1 MKVIIVESP
10 AKAKKIQS
18 FYKTDIKVI
27 SSCGHINNLDCKKLD
42 EMIDNN
48 FEPIY
53 TVFSDKKKIIVE
65 LKKYIKNEIILA
77 ADDDREGDAIAW
89 HIGNIYKLKYNQN
102 NRITF
107 NEISKKAID
116 KSLENPKTLNINSV
130 NSQRAR
136 QLIDLIIGYKLSPLL
151 WKHIKTDS
159 KGLSAGRVQSCLLN
173 IIHEKNKEIEEYLEN
188 PKYSHNLNGIFL
200 SNDIDIKSEFVFT
213 NKTIDSEL
221 VKSICNILLENRKFK
236 VKNLNKKK
244 EKKYSPPPL
253 ITSTLQQS
261 AQKELGFP
269 VKMTMN
275 IAQKLHDNGLITYH
289 RTDST
294 FISNDFKELLK
305 KNIREKYGNEYY
317 ENKKEKS
324 IKGAQE
330 AHEAVRVTNLDVVIS
345 KDQYGINYSE
355 VDHKLYNLIKKK
367 TIISH
372 MKPAIYDVLNIELF
386 NDLMNIYGYFKSKLK
401 SLYFD
406 GYLKYNDT
414 PSIDKEIDLDI
425 YEKINEYELKS
436 CIYKYKIVEPPQLYT
451 ESTIVKKLESSGVG
465 RPSTYANLIETLYN
479 RKYTISTDIDEI
491 TKSCS
496 IIELNENNEIIEKIE
511 EYTIPKQKNKILV
524 TELGV
529 KVLEYLSKYFINIL
543 NPVYTSEIENDLD
556 KITNGEIE
564 WISVI
569 KKVYD
574 SFIGIVIEQM
584 GDYKMVKD
592 NRKVIGKLKGKE
604 IYLMNGQ
611 YGDYINYNNKNK
623 NIKSYLEWKKIDKEK
638 LTIEDCNIIIKY
650 PKKIAT
656 HNKKNMNIC
665 IGKYGY
671 YMEYNKK
678 FIKIPQDE
686 NKWDIELL
694 KRKIK

>member
-1 MKVIIVESP
+1 
-10 AKAKKIQS
+10 
-18 FYKTDIKVI
+18 
-27 SSCGHINNLDCKKLD
+27 
-42 EMIDNN
+42 
-48 FEPIY
+48 
-53 TVFSDKKKIIVE
+53 
-65 LKKYIKNEIILA
+65 
-77 ADDDREGDAIAW
+77 
-89 HIGNIYKLKYNQN
+89 
-102 NRITF
+102 
-107 NEISKKAID
+107 
-116 KSLENPKTLNINSV
+116 
-130 NSQRAR
+130 
-136 QLIDLIIGYKLSPLL
+136 
-151 WKHIKTDS
+151 
-159 KGLSAGRVQSCLLN
+159 
-173 IIHEKNKEIEEYLEN
+173 
-188 PKYSHNLNGIFL
+188 
-200 SNDIDIKSEFVFT
+200 
-213 NKTIDSEL
+213 
-221 VKSICNILLENRKFK
+221 
-236 VKNLNKKK
+236 
-244 EKKYSPPPL
+244 
-253 ITSTLQQS
+253 
-261 AQKELGFP
+261 
-269 VKMTMN
+269 
-275 IAQKLHDNGLITYH
+275 
-289 RTDST
+289 
-294 FISNDFKELLK
+294 
-305 KNIREKYGNEYY
+305 
-317 ENKKEKS
+317 
-324 IKGAQE
+324 
-330 AHEAVRVTNLDVVIS
+330 
-345 KDQYGINYSE
+345 
-355 VDHKLYNLIKKK
+355 
-367 TIISH
+367 

-406 GYLKYNDT
+406 GYLKYNDSV
-414 PSIDKEIDLDI
+414 SIEKKIDLDI

-584 GDYKMVKD
+584 GEYKMVKD

-623 NIKSYLEWKKIDKEK
+623 NIK
-638 LTIEDCNIIIKY
+638 
-650 PKKIAT
+650 
-656 HNKKNMNIC
+656 
-665 IGKYGY
+665 
-671 YMEYNKK
+671 
-678 FIKIPQDE
+678 
-686 NKWDIELL
+686 
-694 KRKIK
+694 